1 MLQTFV
7 MITFTPEIETLIQ
20 IQLQSGLYRTQEEVV
35 LAGLQLLEHRD
46 SIYQGRFE
54 ELRQEVLI
62 GVEKANRGELI
73 DGDVVFQ
80 QLRDRLE
87 QRRNQSSVNKFLDA
101 LEKLNISAA
110 IPPANELQAS

>member
-1 MLQTFV
+1 

-20 IQLQSGLYRTQEEVV
+20 TQLQSGNYTTQEEVV

-54 ELRQEVLI
+54 ELRREVLV
-62 GVEKANRGELI
+62 GVEEADRGELI
-73 DGDVVFQ
+73 DGEVVFQ

-87 QRRNQSSVNKFLDA
+87 KRRNQ
-101 LEKLNISAA
+101 
-110 IPPANELQAS
+110 ANS

>member
-1 MLQTFV
+1 MWLIQSMLQSFI
-7 MITFTPEIETLIQ
+7 MITVTPEIETLIQ
-20 IQLQSGLYRTQEEVV
+20 MQLQSGRYTTQEEVV

-54 ELRQEVLI
+54 ELRQEVLV
-62 GVEKANRGELI
+62 GVEEADRGELI

-87 QRRNQSSVNKFLDA
+87 QRRNQTNS
-101 LEKLNISAA
+101 
-110 IPPANELQAS
+110 